1 MFFFPP
7 LIKFHV
13 FKVGDKKNDRS
24 STWLAPVTEDS
35 NNSEVSHGSP
45 SLLPSSLYYIYC
57 ISYSLSLP
65 TSEII
70 AVSSLA
76 CVHLLSCP
84 SFKKKTTFA
93 YYIFRTNV
101 YYALYLFYFF
111 STVVSLAS
119 SHDSTCNQ
127 LHSLVRMHVI

>member
-13 FKVGDKKNDRS
+13 FTVGDKKNDRS

-35 NNSEVSHGSP
+35 NNSKVSHGSP

-84 SFKKKTTFA
+84 SFKKKQLLHIIFLELMYIMHFIYSTFSQ
-93 YYIFRTNV
+93 
-101 YYALYLFYFF
+101 LL
-111 STVVSLAS
+111 SHWHLHMTV
-119 SHDSTCNQ
+119 
-127 LHSLVRMHVI
+127 HVINSIL